1 MQNCLEA
8 LDETYIMMNV
18 MATDRSRY
26 RTQKDKVVTNVLR
39 VYDMKE
45 DFVFILASLEGSAV
59 DLCILRDAISR
70 PNGLKVLKG
79 NCY

>member
-1 MQNCLEA
+1 MQNCLKA
-8 LDETYIMMNV
+8 LDETYIMVNV

-26 RTQKDKVVTNVLR
+26 RTQKDEVVTNVLR

-59 DLCILRDAISR
+59 DSCILRDAISR
-70 PNGLKVLKG
+70 PNGLKFLKG